1 MAFEGVLA
9 SVITWLLMS
18 ASPRRVGGM
27 KKIEKVT
34 VTFEL
39 SKDALMLLAY
49 AIPRDQDGDPFKDI
63 YEMEV
68 DYKHR
73 VDDVESALKELNRET
88 GSKLRAAIKALPGN
102 GNLDE

>member
-1 MAFEGVLA
+1 M
-9 SVITWLLMS
+9 
-18 ASPRRVGGM
+18 P

-63 YEMEV
+63 YEMETY
-68 DYKHR
+68 YKHR
-73 VDDVESALKELNRET
+73 VDDVEGALKELNRET
-88 GSKLRAAIKALPGN
+88 GPLLRAAIKALPGN